1 MGVLVIYNVRILYI
15 YIGSVSNLQCTYI
28 VYIYGSVSNLQCTYI
43 IYIWEC

>member
-15 YIGSVSNLQCTYI
+15 YGSVSNLQCTYI
-28 VYIYGSVSNLQCTYI
+28 VYIYGSVSNLQCMYI